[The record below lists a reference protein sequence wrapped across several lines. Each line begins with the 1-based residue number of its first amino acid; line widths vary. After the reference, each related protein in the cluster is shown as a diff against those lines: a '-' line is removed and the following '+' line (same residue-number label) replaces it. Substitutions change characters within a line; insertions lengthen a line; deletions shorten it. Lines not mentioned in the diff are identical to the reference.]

1 LFLNENDS
9 LLCSKDLEMTTDDI
23 KNKLTERGL
32 KVTPQRMA
40 ILEAIYNLKNH
51 PTAENIIDY
60 IKKTHPNI
68 ATGTVYKVL
77 GALVDN
83 RLVKKVKTENDIMRY
98 DGVMESHHHLY
109 CIKSDVIKDYVDE
122 ELDELLQNYFQ
133 KKNLPGFKIEDIV
146 LQVKG
151 TFDKI

>member
-1 LFLNENDS
+1 MTINDI
-9 LLCSKDLEMTTDDI
+9 KMTTEEI
-23 KNKLTERGL
+23 RNKLTERGL

-60 IKKTHPNI
+60 IKKMHPNI

-83 RLVKKVKTENDIMRY
+83 RIVKKVTTEKDVMRY
-98 DGVMESHHHLY
+98 DGIMENHHHLY
-109 CIKSDVIKDYVDE
+109 CIESNLIKDYVDE
-122 ELDELLQNYFQ
+122 ELDELLQNYFE
-133 KKNLPGFKIEDIV
+133 KKNLPGFKIEDII
-146 LQVKG
+146 LQIKG
-151 TFDKI
+151 TFDKQ

>member
-1 LFLNENDS
+1 MSTE
-9 LLCSKDLEMTTDDI
+9 DI

-60 IKKTHPNI
+60 IKKMHPNI

-98 DGVMESHHHLY
+98 DGVMKSHHHLY
-109 CIKSDVIKDYVDE
+109 CMESDVIKDYVDE
-122 ELDELLQNYFQ
+122 ELDELLQNYFA

-151 TFDKI
+151 TFNK

>member
-1 LFLNENDS
+1 MNTEEIRNRL
-9 LLCSKDLEMTTDDI
+9 TD
-23 KNKLTERGL
+23 RGL

-60 IKKTHPNI
+60 IKKMYPNV

-77 GALVDN
+77 GVLVEN
-83 RLVKKVKTENDIMRY
+83 RLIKKVTTEKDAMRY

-109 CIKSDVIKDYVDE
+109 CQDTELIKDYFDE
-122 ELDELLQNYFQ
+122 ELDELLQKYFE
-133 KKNLPGFKIEDIV
+133 KKNLPGFKIEDII
-146 LQVKG
+146 LQIKG
-151 TFDKI
+151 TFQEHF